1 MRTFAYDEEYVTL
14 AQRVMGDML
23 DYAVNT
29 LNGCFLLVALQD
41 SLRLVIRLMW
51 QAGTAVK

>member
-29 LNGCFLLVALQD
+29 LNYELQNFYRMFLISGIARQFENGNP
-41 SLRLVIRLMW
+41 
-51 QAGTAVK
+51 A